1 MMKLA
6 VTLAALVGAAHG
18 QDCDANEPD
27 LTDANME
34 AIAADAC
41 DGTALDA

>member
-27 LTDANME
+27 LTDANMGRP
-34 AIAADAC
+34 ASIPARAA
-41 DGTALDA
+41 LNS